1 MIDIILATKNRH
13 KVVEIAEIMKDMPVR
28 LRSLADFPDIPDI
41 EETGDT
47 FAENALLK
55 ARAVFQKTNL
65 ITLSDDSGL
74 EVDALNGAPG
84 IYSARFAGE
93 TKSAAANNAK
103 LLRELQ
109 NMPEAKRSAQFRCVV
124 AIVTPDFEKTVE
136 GIVRGKIIR
145 APRGEAGF
153 GYDPLFI
160 PDGYSQTFAE
170 LGAEV
175 KNRISHRAK
184 AFTAAKEMLK
194 QLISNELKDEG

>member
-1 MIDIILATKNRH
+1 MIDIILATQNKH
-13 KVVEIAEIMKDMPVR
+13 KVVEIAEIMKDVPIR
-28 LRSLADFPDIPDI
+28 LLTLADFPNIPDI

-109 NMPEAKRSAQFRCVV
+109 NVPDAQRTAQFRCVV

-145 APRGEAGF
+145 APRGEGGF
-153 GYDPLFI
+153 GYDPLFV

-194 QLISNELKDEG
+194 QLISNELKGEG

>member
-1 MIDIILATKNRH
+1 MIDLILATKNRH
-13 KVVEIAEIMKDMPVR
+13 KVVEIAEIMKDVPIR
-28 LRSLADFPDIPDI
+28 LLTLADFPNIPDI

-55 ARAVFQKTNL
+55 AREVYQTTNT

-93 TKSAAANNAK
+93 TKSAAANNIK

-109 NMPEAKRSAQFRCVV
+109 NTPDAQRTAQFRCVV
-124 AIVTPDFEKTVE
+124 AIVTPDFEKIVE
-136 GIVRGKIIR
+136 GIIRGKIIR
-145 APRGEAGF
+145 APRGKAGF
-153 GYDPLFI
+153 GYDPLFA

-175 KNRISHRAK
+175 KNRISHRAR

-194 QLISNELKDEG
+194 QLISNELKGEG